1 MLQVNEVDLPR
12 PYLSAFQALRHS
24 KVKLTWDEDDSARNQ
39 VTRKTLTQK
48 EIDEA
53 DFRTYLASSSSESES
68 EAEEKSKR
76 KAASRDQLRSLLLG
90 SSKEL
95 PEGWGGDDEE
105 KDVDMEVTF
114 SAGLTESKEGETTL
128 DKYQR
133 KMREKRKKRKDE
145 IKESVSRKPP
155 GSGDDDFF
163 DVSADEEVKT
173 GKGSNNKVTS
183 RPISTADELALLIS
197 PDNPDKEPK
206 HFDMKAVLKA
216 EKKAKLKGKRK
227 MKTAFNEDEAQ
238 EDFSIDPADTRFKAL
253 HEDHNFAIDPS
264 NPQ

>member
-1 MLQVNEVDLPR
+1 
-12 PYLSAFQALRHS
+12 
-24 KVKLTWDEDDSARNQ
+24 
-39 VTRKTLTQK
+39 
-48 EIDEA
+48 
-53 DFRTYLASSSSESES
+53 
-68 EAEEKSKR
+68 
-76 KAASRDQLRSLLLG
+76 
-90 SSKEL
+90 
-95 PEGWGGDDEE
+95 
-105 KDVDMEVTF
+105 MEVTF
-114 SAGLTESKEGETTL
+114 SAGLAESKEDETTL

-145 IKESVSRKPP
+145 MKESIPRKAPNA
-155 GSGDDDFF
+155 GDDDFF
-163 DVSADEEVKT
+163 DISGDEQVKT
-173 GKGSNNKVTS
+173 GKGANKTVAT
-183 RPISTADELALLIS
+183 RAISSPDELALLIS

-238 EDFSIDPADTRFKAL
+238 EDFSIDPTDNRFTAI